1 MAYLPYPQLTGED
14 IDDVIF
20 HCSLCKNTLVYIIKR
35 TLYGSL
41 KIDFYFLVINKK
53 KKQYYHSKKKTF
65 ISSRRRVKI
74 TSIDVLVCGTRIY
87 STPSS
92 LLY

>member
-35 TLYGSL
+35 KLYGSL
-41 KIDFYFLVINKK
+41 KIDFYFLVVNKN
-53 KKQYYHSKKKTF
+53 YYHSKKKTF
-65 ISSRRRVKI
+65 ISSRRRVLDNL
-74 TSIDVLVCGTRIY
+74 IDVLVCGTRVY